1 MLRPLLLALF
11 ALCYFAFP
19 ALAQD
24 GKTYWQV
31 HTGGGAAMS
40 LEGGSLRFAEQIGR
54 VAVGTEYFSGQRSG
68 RIIRGVFAYSM
79 TERSTCPPI
88 YSGELIISDDGRSF
102 TLTNGVVPNFQR
114 VSGCSTPRPNNS
126 VIRAD
131 QIHWPSRQVVAAIA
145 PPVVIQ
151 RPVLAPH
158 PQPVA
163 VVPVAQPEPD
173 AGSIGTTIL
182 KGLAGLLLAAML
194 GGTIWAATQLARE
207 RGMKLGDADVNINLP
222 PRIKNSAAYKAAVA
236 LMVYVF
242 LGGIAD
248 LLSRLVCWIFG
259 AKPFVLA
266 LKYEATI
273 SFMAWWA
280 GFCIDWWPLPETLS
294 MANPYLVLWP
304 LYAIRCLACVYI
316 TIVALHWVYEGS
328 GMFWLALKTVI
339 KRADVTGQRTS
350 TSVANPIKRGL
361 LALDRASDA
370 EHLRLNAPPSPEKP
384 KIES

>member
-1 MLRPLLLALF
+1 MLRPWLLGLLVVCCCAVS
-11 ALCYFAFP
+11 AQ
-19 ALAQD
+19 AQD

-68 RIIRGVFAYSM
+68 RVIRGVYSYSM
-79 TERSTCPPI
+79 TEASRCPPI
-88 YSGELIISDDGRSF
+88 YSGELTISEDGRSF
-102 TLTNGVVPNFQR
+102 ALTSSPVQDAPRVNGCQH
-114 VSGCSTPRPNNS
+114 PRAINVAP
-126 VIRAD
+126 IRAD
-131 QIHWPSRQVVAAIA
+131 QIHWPSRQRVEPPA
-145 PPVVIQ
+145 PPVVFT
-151 RPVLAPH
+151 
-158 PQPVA
+158 QPVSPTP
-163 VVPVAQPEPD
+163 PVAAVAPVAPLTEPES
-173 AGSIGTTIL
+173 GSIGTTIL

-194 GGTIWAATQLARE
+194 GGTIWAASLLARE
-207 RGMKLGDADVNINLP
+207 RGMKIGEADININLP

-273 SFMAWWA
+273 SFLAWWA
-280 GFCIDWWPLPETLS
+280 GFCIDWWPLPETLP
-294 MANPYLVLWP
+294 MVNPYLILWP
-304 LYAIRCLACVYI
+304 LYAIRTLACVYI
-316 TIVALHWVYEGS
+316 TIVALHWVYEGT
-328 GMFWLALKTVI
+328 GMFWLALRTVI

-350 TSVANPIKRGL
+350 TTVASPIKKGL
-361 LALDRASDA
+361 QALERASDA
-370 EHLRLNAPPSPEKP
+370 ENLRLNPPPKP
-384 KIES
+384 PDA